1 MFCLSLHTKE
11 TGLFKKLDILIIR
24 SFIGPFIVTF
34 FVSLFVLVMQFFWV
48 YMDELIGK
56 GLGIW
61 MILQLLFY
69 MSATMVPL
77 ALPLGI
83 LLSSIMTFGNL
94 GESMELVAIK
104 ATGISL
110 LRFMRPLLLLIIAIG
125 GLAFLFNNNIIP
137 VANLKALSLLYDL
150 RNSKPA
156 LNIRAGQFNKDIE
169 GYSIRVGE
177 KDKNGHAIR
186 DVMIYDHSSGYGN
199 DNVVLAKQGDM
210 IPIPDKH
217 YLVFRLEDG
226 WRYDDAAARGRGR
239 NYEQKRIYFKRWDKV
254 FDLSSFKLSRTNE
267 DLFKGAYQM
276 MNVRQLNEGI
286 DSIHKDEKR
295 IYANVNSYLSPY
307 LSLTTSKNQHQDL
320 EARIKKSAASFSY
333 DTSFLQHVPDSFR
346 AKVVNL
352 ASSNIRN
359 SKGLLDISASD
370 KKLKTENFIKFNIE
384 WHRKFTL
391 SFACVLLF
399 LIGAPLGAIIRKGGV
414 GMPMVIAIAFFILF
428 HIMTII
434 GEKLA
439 KSAAVAPWMGMWM
452 ATAMLLPIAFFLI
465 NAARKDSQIFTKE
478 WYVRIWNRGRRFFV
492 KTNS

>member
-1 MFCLSLHTKE
+1 
-11 TGLFKKLDILIIR
+11 
-24 SFIGPFIVTF
+24 
-34 FVSLFVLVMQFFWV
+34 
-48 YMDELIGK
+48 
-56 GLGIW
+56 
-61 MILQLLFY
+61 
-69 MSATMVPL
+69 
-77 ALPLGI
+77 
-83 LLSSIMTFGNL
+83 
-94 GESMELVAIK
+94 
-104 ATGISL
+104 
-110 LRFMRPLLLLIIAIG
+110 
-125 GLAFLFNNNIIP
+125 
-137 VANLKALSLLYDL
+137 
-150 RNSKPA
+150 
-156 LNIRAGQFNKDIE
+156 
-169 GYSIRVGE
+169 
-177 KDKNGHAIR
+177 
-186 DVMIYDHSSGYGN
+186 
-199 DNVVLAKQGDM
+199 
-210 IPIPDKH
+210 
-217 YLVFRLEDG
+217 
-226 WRYDDAAARGRGR
+226 
-239 NYEQKRIYFKRWDKV
+239 
-254 FDLSSFKLSRTNE
+254 
-267 DLFKGAYQM
+267 
-276 MNVRQLNEGI
+276 
-286 DSIHKDEKR
+286 
-295 IYANVNSYLSPY
+295 
-307 LSLTTSKNQHQDL
+307 LTTSKNQHHDL

>member
-1 MFCLSLHTKE
+1 
-11 TGLFKKLDILIIR
+11 
-24 SFIGPFIVTF
+24 
-34 FVSLFVLVMQFFWV
+34 
-48 YMDELIGK
+48 
-56 GLGIW
+56 
-61 MILQLLFY
+61 
-69 MSATMVPL
+69 
-77 ALPLGI
+77 
-83 LLSSIMTFGNL
+83 
-94 GESMELVAIK
+94 
-104 ATGISL
+104 
-110 LRFMRPLLLLIIAIG
+110 
-125 GLAFLFNNNIIP
+125 
-137 VANLKALSLLYDL
+137 
-150 RNSKPA
+150 
-156 LNIRAGQFNKDIE
+156 
-169 GYSIRVGE
+169 
-177 KDKNGHAIR
+177 
-186 DVMIYDHSSGYGN
+186 MIYDHSSGYGN

-226 WRYDDAAARGRGR
+226 WQYDDAAARGRGR

-307 LSLTTSKNQHQDL
+307 LSLTTSKNQHRDL
-320 EARIKKSAASFSY
+320 EARIEKSTASFSY

-370 KKLKTENFIKFNIE
+370 RKLKTENFIKFNIE